1 MTENFWDWE
10 CKCTDKG
17 LLNISQYNGQIMTLL
32 GVEDVVVSGSVED
45 VDVGITVLREV
56 VMDSLVTTPSVKI
69 HHPDLDT
76 CRRSQA

>member
-1 MTENFWDWE
+1 MQMYRQGVVVKYIT
-10 CKCTDKG
+10 
-17 LLNISQYNGQIMTLL
+17 IMVRSVTLL

-56 VMDSLVTTPSVKI
+56 VMDSLVSASSVKI

>member
-1 MTENFWDWE
+1 
-10 CKCTDKG
+10 
-17 LLNISQYNGQIMTLL
+17 MTLL

-45 VDVGITVLREV
+45 VDVRITVLREV
-56 VMDSLVTTPSVKI
+56 MMDGLVSAASVQI

>member
-1 MTENFWDWE
+1 MQMYRQGVVVKYIT
-10 CKCTDKG
+10 KMVRS
-17 LLNISQYNGQIMTLL
+17 LTLL
-32 GVEDVVVSGSVED
+32 GVEDVVVSGSVQD

-56 VMDSLVTTPSVKI
+56 VMDGLVSAAPVQI